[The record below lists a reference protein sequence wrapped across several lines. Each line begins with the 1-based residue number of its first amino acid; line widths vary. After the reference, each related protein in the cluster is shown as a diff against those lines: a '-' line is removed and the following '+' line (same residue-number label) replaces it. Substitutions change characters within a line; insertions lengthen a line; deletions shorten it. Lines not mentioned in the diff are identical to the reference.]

1 MSAAIDSL
9 RKITGGW
16 GKKAQEQVTEFDKL
30 GVKVA
35 LDFGSVARAEQL
47 MNTIQFI
54 KDPRNDA
61 DAKIQYLDD
70 IIIYN
75 YQYFALPD
83 NPRLGILLAAWN
95 GAMGIWEVLMEEKR
109 KYYGNYARV
118 MLEEPLAL
126 PDGTYQIMLHEMS
139 LSAPTFMN
147 QYFKYNSP
155 EFKTEMQDKYGRQ
168 FKFEIIGQVSST
180 KELINAEIQQMQQ
193 GKPMSKM
200 LKELSEPTL
209 PMSARERDEEK
220 LVWERVEYFGNVE
233 MKHRAKTVLAWSYKE
248 KHTYPN
254 TPIVLH
260 LGQQMGMTTGGRTPG
275 EVPTFAGAA
284 TFKKSTKEAMAT
296 G

>member
-1 MSAAIDSL
+1 
-9 RKITGGW
+9 
-16 GKKAQEQVTEFDKL
+16 
-30 GVKVA
+30 
-35 LDFGSVARAEQL
+35 

-95 GAMGIWEVLMEEKR
+95 GVMGIWEVLMEEKR

-155 EFKTEMQDKYGRQ
+155 EFKTEMQNKYGRAM
-168 FKFEIIGQVSST
+168 KFDVLEQVMVPVEQ
-180 KELINAEIQQMQQ
+180 K
-193 GKPMSKM
+193 
-200 LKELSEPTL
+200 
-209 PMSARERDEEK
+209 SARERDEEK

-260 LGQQMGMTTGGRTPG
+260 LGQQMGMTPGGRTPG
-275 EVPTFAGAA
+275 EVPAFGGAA

-296 G
+296 V